1 MAVTKEFLQAVND
14 RNILR
19 MRLIM
24 KNCLLI
30 DTSFKNFLEMEAVAK
45 AHGINVWQ
53 NTSEFELIKREK
65 PWSLDDM
72 NYELTAIVNDFT
84 KEHMNYLMDIIRE
97 VYAKNSKE
105 NKERD
110 INSETTG
117 KQGIKL
123 LHEEEKNL
131 VPLEKYYYELFV
143 QYIEIAKALQEN
155 RINKGKKL
163 SKMDIK
169 NISWTSNLV
178 SDVRIAA
185 KRIVELCNQI
195 DGRNK

>member
-30 DTSFKNFLEMEAVAK
+30 DTSFKSFLEMEEVAK

-53 NTSEFELIKREK
+53 NTSEFELIKREE

-117 KQGIKL
+117 KQDIKL

-131 VPLEKYYYELFV
+131 VPLEKYYCELIV
-143 QYIEIAKALQEN
+143 QYIEITKALQEN
-155 RINKGKKL
+155 KKNKEKKL
-163 SKMDIK
+163 LKMDIE

-178 SDVRIAA
+178 FDVRKAA

-195 DGRNK
+195 EGRNK

>member
-72 NYELTAIVNDFT
+72 NYELTAICLLT
-84 KEHMNYLMDIIRE
+84 K
-97 VYAKNSKE
+97 SWW
-105 NKERD
+105 
-110 INSETTG
+110 
-117 KQGIKL
+117 L
-123 LHEEEKNL
+123 LFL
-131 VPLEKYYYELFV
+131 
-143 QYIEIAKALQEN
+143 
-155 RINKGKKL
+155 
-163 SKMDIK
+163 
-169 NISWTSNLV
+169 
-178 SDVRIAA
+178 
-185 KRIVELCNQI
+185 
-195 DGRNK
+195 

>member
-1 MAVTKEFLQAVND
+1 
-14 RNILR
+14 
-19 MRLIM
+19 M

-30 DTSFKNFLEMEAVAK
+30 DTSFKSFLEMEEVAK

-53 NTSEFELIKREK
+53 NTSEFELIKREE

-117 KQGIKL
+117 KRDIKL

-131 VPLEKYYYELFV
+131 VPLEKYYCELIV
-143 QYIEIAKALQEN
+143 QYIEITKALQEN
-155 RINKGKKL
+155 KKNKEKKL
-163 SKMDIK
+163 SKMDIE

-178 SDVRIAA
+178 FDVRKAA

-195 DGRNK
+195 EGRNK

>member
-30 DTSFKNFLEMEAVAK
+30 DTSFKSFLEMEEVAK

-53 NTSEFELIKREK
+53 NTSEFELIKREE
-65 PWSLDDM
+65 PWSL
-72 NYELTAIVNDFT
+72 
-84 KEHMNYLMDIIRE
+84 EHMNYLMDIIRE

-117 KQGIKL
+117 KRDIKL

-131 VPLEKYYYELFV
+131 VPLEKYYCELIV
-143 QYIEIAKALQEN
+143 QYIEITKALQEN
-155 RINKGKKL
+155 KKNKEKKL
-163 SKMDIK
+163 SKMDIE

-178 SDVRIAA
+178 FDVRKAA

-195 DGRNK
+195 EGRNK

>member
-1 MAVTKEFLQAVND
+1 
-14 RNILR
+14 
-19 MRLIM
+19 
-24 KNCLLI
+24 
-30 DTSFKNFLEMEAVAK
+30 MEEVAK

-53 NTSEFELIKREK
+53 NTSEFELIKREE

-117 KQGIKL
+117 KRDIKL

-131 VPLEKYYYELFV
+131 VPLEKYYCELIV
-143 QYIEIAKALQEN
+143 QYIEITKALQEN
-155 RINKGKKL
+155 KKNKEKKL
-163 SKMDIK
+163 SKMDIE

-178 SDVRIAA
+178 FDVRKAA

-195 DGRNK
+195 EGRNK

>member
-30 DTSFKNFLEMEAVAK
+30 DTSFKNFLEMEEVAK

-131 VPLEKYYYELFV
+131 VPLEKYYYELIV
-143 QYIEIAKALQEN
+143 QYIEITKALQEN

-195 DGRNK
+195 EGRNK

>member
-30 DTSFKNFLEMEAVAK
+30 DTSFKSFLEMEEVAK

>member
-30 DTSFKNFLEMEAVAK
+30 DTSFKSFLEMEEVAK

-53 NTSEFELIKREK
+53 NTSEFELIKREE

-117 KQGIKL
+117 KRDIKL

-131 VPLEKYYYELFV
+131 VPLEKYYCELIV
-143 QYIEIAKALQEN
+143 QYIEITKALQEN
-155 RINKGKKL
+155 KKNKGSKL
-163 SKMDIK
+163 
-169 NISWTSNLV
+169 
-178 SDVRIAA
+178 
-185 KRIVELCNQI
+185 
-195 DGRNK
+195 GY

>member
-1 MAVTKEFLQAVND
+1 
-14 RNILR
+14 
-19 MRLIM
+19 
-24 KNCLLI
+24 
-30 DTSFKNFLEMEAVAK
+30 MEEVAK

-53 NTSEFELIKREK
+53 NTSEFELIKREE

-117 KQGIKL
+117 KRDIKL

-131 VPLEKYYYELFV
+131 VPLEKYYCELIV
-143 QYIEIAKALQEN
+143 QYIEITKALQEN
-155 RINKGKKL
+155 KKNKEEKL
-163 SKMDIK
+163 SKMDIE

-178 SDVRIAA
+178 FDVRKAA

-195 DGRNK
+195 EGRNK